1 MDHSQAAVKLQNM
14 YRSFRH
20 RRMLADTIV
29 MELWGH
35 AIDFARLHISTTFF
49 FQCVNERSSST
60 RWTRI
65 GFNASMVGR
74 GLSENDEAQILA
86 FQHWIEAI
94 DPRHRYGHCL
104 RLYFNHWC
112 RSNIAGQP
120 FFYWLDLGAGKEID
134 LPECS
139 RSMLQGQCVKY
150 LGPLERNRY
159 EHIVSG
165 GKVIHKESGHDLH
178 TSEGSQEAKWMFVVS
193 TSGRLYVG
201 KKEKGRF
208 HHSSFLAGGAT
219 IAAGSLVV
227 EHGLL
232 KSISGYSGHYRPTD
246 DSIYRFLSFL
256 EEHGVNLN
264 GVQIDKVTPV
274 NCLLV
279 QRTVCMT

>member
-1 MDHSQAAVKLQNM
+1 MDHAHAAVKLQNM

-20 RRMLADTIV
+20 RRMLADTII

-35 AIDFARLHISTTFF
+35 AIDFARLNISTTFF
-49 FQCVNERSSST
+49 FQCMNERSSNT

-65 GFNASMVGR
+65 GFNASVVGR
-74 GLSENDEAQILA
+74 GVSENDKAQILA

-104 RLYFNHWC
+104 RLYYNQWC
-112 RSNIAGQP
+112 RSNAGNQP
-120 FFYWLDLGAGKEID
+120 FFYWLDVGDGKVID

-139 RSMLQGQCVKY
+139 KSVLQEQCVKY

-159 EHIVSG
+159 EYIVSG
-165 GKVIHKESGHDLH
+165 GKVVHKQSGGDLH
-178 TSEGSQEAKWMFVVS
+178 TQLEGISRGRDKWIFVVS

-219 IAAGSLVV
+219 VAAGSLVV
-227 EHGLL
+227 EHGIL
-232 KSISGYSGHYRPTD
+232 KYISGYSGHYRPTD

-256 EEHGVNLN
+256 GEHGVNLN
-264 GVQIDKVTPV
+264 GVEIDRVTPV
-274 NCLLV
+274 IA
-279 QRTVCMT
+279 